1 MEQHEEVFF
10 RTLRSAL
17 WGETLQIPEGFNNWG
32 KVMKLAKAQAVTGLV
47 GDVILRT
54 PEIMASLPDKAA
66 EYVQEIPMKNIVMH
80 TVLNNTLILA
90 VKTLCDHGIEPVL
103 LKGQGLARYY
113 PVPELRQC
121 GDIDLY
127 VGEEN
132 YEKAY
137 EALKGIVTE
146 IDEKENIRR
155 GLHFHAKIHSILL
168 EIHHEVEYVF
178 RKSYEKLFRSK
189 VQTGLTGDL
198 PVLNF
203 GDSAV
208 NVPEVSFN
216 AFYVFYHLWRHYM
229 ASGVGL
235 RQLCD
240 WMLFL
245 NAKKDEID
253 LEYLEAFINEM
264 NLMDA
269 WQTFGCILVGHLGMP
284 QENFP
289 FYDQRNRKYSDRL
302 LKMIMAEGN
311 FGQSG
316 PYVRVR
322 KKSYLYEKWFSFR
335 CHVGRIFNMVMI
347 FPRLSYD
354 SMVYMLTGGIGQVYK
369 DIKSGIVLDT
379 EK

>member
-17 WGETLQIPEGFNNWG
+17 WGETLQIPEGFSNWG

-90 VKTLCDHGIEPVL
+90 VKTLRDHGIEPVL

-137 EALKGIVTE
+137 EALKGVVTE
-146 IDEKENIRR
+146 IDDKEKIYHW
-155 GLHFHAKIHSILL
+155 LHFHAKIHSVLL

-178 RKSYEKLFRSK
+178 KKSYEKLFRSK

-208 NVPEVSFN
+208 SVPEVSFN

-245 NAKKDEID
+245 NANKDEID
-253 LEYLEAFINEM
+253 LEYLESFINEM

-289 FYDQRNRKYSDRL
+289 FYDQSNRKYSDRL

-322 KKSYLYEKWFSFR
+322 KKSYLYE
-335 CHVGRIFNMVMI
+335 
-347 FPRLSYD
+347 
-354 SMVYMLTGGIGQVYK
+354 T
-369 DIKSGIVLDT
+369 VL
-379 EK
+379 

>member
-1 MEQHEEVFF
+1 
-10 RTLRSAL
+10 
-17 WGETLQIPEGFNNWG
+17 
-32 KVMKLAKAQAVTGLV
+32 MKLAKAQAVTGLV

-54 PEIMASLPDKAA
+54 PEIMPSLPDKAA

-90 VKTLCDHGIEPVL
+90 VKTLRDHGIEPIL

-137 EALKGIVTE
+137 EALKGVVTE
-146 IDEKENIRR
+146 IDDKENIRR

-178 RKSYEKLFRSK
+178 KKSYEKLFRSK

-208 NVPEVSFN
+208 SVPEVSFN

-229 ASGVGL
+229 VSGVGL

-269 WQTFGCILVGHLGMP
+269 WQTF
-284 QENFP
+284 
-289 FYDQRNRKYSDRL
+289 
-302 LKMIMAEGN
+302 
-311 FGQSG
+311 
-316 PYVRVR
+316 
-322 KKSYLYEKWFSFR
+322 
-335 CHVGRIFNMVMI
+335 
-347 FPRLSYD
+347 
-354 SMVYMLTGGIGQVYK
+354 
-369 DIKSGIVLDT
+369 
-379 EK
+379 

>member
-90 VKTLCDHGIEPVL
+90 VKTLRDHGIEPVL

-146 IDEKENIRR
+146 MEEKERIW
-155 GLHFHAKIHSILL
+155 GWFHFHAKIHSVLL
-168 EIHHEVEYVF
+168 EIHHEVELVF
-178 RKSYEKLFRSK
+178 KRSHESHFRTK
-189 VQTGLTGDL
+189 VQAGLSKNLSLVD
-198 PVLNF
+198 F
-203 GDSAV
+203 GGETV
-208 NVPEVSFN
+208 RVPEDSFN
-216 AFYVFYHLWRHYM
+216 AFYVFYHMWRHYM
-229 ASGVGL
+229 SSGVGL

-245 NAKKDEID
+245 NAKKDVLD
-253 LEYLEAFINEM
+253 LGYLESFLRRME
-264 NLMDA
+264 LKDA
-269 WQTFGCILVGHLGMP
+269 WQTFGCVLVNHLGMP
-284 QENFP
+284 EENFP
-289 FYDQRNRKYSDRL
+289 FYDPGRLKSSDRL
-302 LKMIMAEGN
+302 LKMIMKDGN
-311 FGQSG
+311 FGHLG
-316 PYVRVR
+316 PYQRER

-335 CHVGRIFNMVMI
+335 CHTMRIIHMSVI
-347 FPRLSYD
+347 FPLQSYD
-354 SMVYMLTGGIGQVYK
+354 RLVYMIRKGFGQVYK
-369 DIKSGIVLDT
+369 DLKSNIVTDT